1 MAVNN
6 VLCAAPAGKPV
17 WRTDP
22 NISRRSRVQ
31 YDGVVML
38 WLAPI
43 ALALVIAPAQAAPAK
58 EAAPMPHHAAGT
70 FTVDVKPLTPTP
82 ADGVARYSIN
92 KQLHGGLEA
101 TSQGEMFA
109 AGDYKLGAAG
119 YVAIEVVT
127 GSLDGHRGSFVLQHS
142 ATLDASGQ
150 HMTVTVTPGSGTA
163 ELKGLTGTF
172 VIKIEG
178 GKHSYEFDYTLP

>member
-1 MAVNN
+1 
-6 VLCAAPAGKPV
+6 
-17 WRTDP
+17 
-22 NISRRSRVQ
+22 
-31 YDGVVML
+31 ML

-43 ALALVIAPAQAAPAK
+43 ALALAFAPQAAPAQAVPAQTVPAK
-58 EAAPMPHHAAGT
+58 EAPMPHHAAGT

-82 ADGVARYSIN
+82 ADGIARYSIN

-127 GSLDGHRGSFVLQHS
+127 GTLDGHRGSFVLQHS

-150 HMTVTVTPGSGTA
+150 HMTVTVTPGSGTG

-172 VIKIEG
+172 VIHIEKG
-178 GKHSYEFDYTLP
+178 AHTYEFDYTLP

>member
-1 MAVNN
+1 
-6 VLCAAPAGKPV
+6 
-17 WRTDP
+17 
-22 NISRRSRVQ
+22 
-31 YDGVVML
+31 ML

-43 ALALVIAPAQAAPAK
+43 ALALAFAPQAAPAQAVPAKAVPAK

-82 ADGVARYSIN
+82 ADGIARYSIN

-127 GSLDGHRGSFVLQHS
+127 GTLDGHRGSFVLQHS

-150 HMTVTVTPGSGTA
+150 HMTVTVTPGSGTG

-172 VIKIEG
+172 VIHIEKG
-178 GKHSYEFDYTLP
+178 AHTYEFDYTLP